1 MTDLDDDAVTVTLP
15 AEEGGAVIEK
25 IADKIDPK
33 IVADDPIADLRG
45 QFEQMK
51 GTLNQTTQRLVG
63 AERDLDTTRQEL
75 ANSRQEVTT
84 SQMDTV
90 LSGIQAANAEAEA
103 AEREHTAAFEAGDGP
118 AQARAFRKMAAAEAR
133 IQRLKE
139 AEGDLKE
146 QSTAKQPVRQ
156 EQRQQPVNDPV
167 ETFTKGMSPKSAA
180 WIRSHPECVT
190 DAKKNARML
199 AAHNLALAD
208 DVTVD
213 SDEYFQ
219 RIEAGI
225 TPKAAAKI
233 EADLKPEPKVN
244 IRPSAP
250 VAPAGSGSGGGAGG
264 QSVTLTRREVE
275 SATDGTLV
283 WNYSDPGGKFKKGDV
298 IGVQEMG
305 RRKILMKQQGL
316 YDKTLDSQ

>member
-1 MTDLDDDAVTVTLP
+1 MSDLDDDAVTVTLP

-25 IADKIDPK
+25 IAEKVDPK
-33 IVADDPIADLRG
+33 TATDDPIADLRG

-63 AERDLDTTRQEL
+63 AERELDTTRQEL
-75 ANSRQEVTT
+75 ASSRQEVTT

-90 LSGIQAANAEAEA
+90 QSGIQAANAEAEA

-156 EQRQQPVNDPV
+156 EQRQQPTNDPV
-167 ETFTKGMSPKSAA
+167 DAFTKGMSPKSAA

-190 DAKKNARML
+190 DPKKNARML

-208 DVTVD
+208 DITVD

-225 TPKAAAKI
+225 TPQAAAKI

-264 QSVTLTRREVE
+264 QSVTLTRREVQA
-275 SATDGTLV
+275 ATDGTVV
-283 WNYSDPGGKFKKGDV
+283 WNTDSADGKYKRGSPV
-298 IGVQEMG
+298 GIQEFA
-305 RRKILMKQQGL
+305 RRKAIMIKEGHYNRSYEEQ
-316 YDKTLDSQ
+316 